1 MGKKARKAGSYTL
14 PNLPS
19 KTLTTSAEVVD
30 TRDVVSLPGTT
41 PYVITNAIY
50 PSAYPLTILEAAGLA
65 AVRRCVSLI
74 ANAVAGRDW
83 QEWEGKRQLTP
94 SRIVRRPAASMSRR
108 EWSWRVIAS
117 LLLDDTSYLWMI
129 GGVDDD
135 GVPGSLVPLPRAA
148 VSAAGLIDP
157 WGIFPP
163 TQYSISGV
171 AGTVSG
177 ESIIAMRSA
186 IWPGVPAHLA
196 GILQMARNE
205 MLASWSADAYATR
218 YWEAGGSPVTVLKTE
233 QDLTD
238 PQAEKIGNRWR
249 DRRSMGPDFPAVL
262 SNGADAKPF
271 GADISNAVAIEARR
285 EMTLEI
291 GRLFGVDGRY
301 LDVTPVGGSQ
311 SYSNINDDALTL
323 ERFTLGGV
331 IDPIQDT
338 ISELLPGDYQQGRRM
353 VIDMT
358 PLTRPGMGARYTAW
372 AIATGYKAWMNP
384 SEVREAEGLSP
395 DTEFDVDAIPAT
407 PGPPPPQTVNPVDNK
422 PAESAPVE
430 EPVNA

>member
-1 MGKKARKAGSYTL
+1 
-14 PNLPS
+14 
-19 KTLTTSAEVVD
+19 
-30 TRDVVSLPGTT
+30 VSGT
-41 PYVITNAIY
+41 IY
-50 PSAYPLTILEAAGLA
+50 ASAYPLTIVEAAGLA

-83 QEWEGKRQLTP
+83 QEWEGKTQLNP
-94 SRIVRRPAASMSRR
+94 SRIVRRPAASMTRR
-108 EWSWRVIAS
+108 EWSWRVIAG
-117 LLLDDTSYLWMI
+117 LLLEDISYLWMI

-135 GVPGSLVPLPRAA
+135 GVPGSLIPLPRQAI
-148 VSAAGLIDP
+148 SAAGLIDP

-163 TQYSISGV
+163 TQYTISGV
-171 AGTVSG
+171 AGVVSG
-177 ESIIAMRSA
+177 EAVIPMRSA

-205 MLASWSADAYATR
+205 LMASWSADVYASR
-218 YWEAGGSPVTVLKTE
+218 YWEHGASPVTVLKTE

-238 PQAEKIGNRWR
+238 GQATAIGERWR
-249 DRRSMGPDFPAVL
+249 VRRSMGPDFPAVL

-285 EMTLEI
+285 EMTLEV

-358 PLTRPGMGARYTAW
+358 PLTRPGMEARFRSW
-372 AIATGYKAWMNP
+372 AIATGNKPWMAP
-384 SEVREAEGLSP
+384 SEVRSEEGLEADSA
-395 DTEFDVDAIPAT
+395 FDAVPEA
-407 PGPPPPQTVNPVDNK
+407 PPISAPPETVNPVDN
-422 PAESAPVE
+422 PAPVE
-430 EPVNA
+430 VSVNA

>member
-1 MGKKARKAGSYTL
+1 
-14 PNLPS
+14 
-19 KTLTTSAEVVD
+19 
-30 TRDVVSLPGTT
+30 
-41 PYVITNAIY
+41 
-50 PSAYPLTILEAAGLA
+50 
-65 AVRRCVSLI
+65 
-74 ANAVAGRDW
+74 
-83 QEWEGKRQLTP
+83 
-94 SRIVRRPAASMSRR
+94 
-108 EWSWRVIAS
+108 
-117 LLLDDTSYLWMI
+117 LLLEDISYLWMI

-135 GVPGSLVPLPRAA
+135 GVPGSLIPLPRQAI
-148 VSAAGLIDP
+148 SAAGLIDP

-163 TQYSISGV
+163 TQYTISGV
-171 AGTVSG
+171 AGVVSG
-177 ESIIAMRSA
+177 EAVIPMRSA

-205 MLASWSADAYATR
+205 LMASWSADVYASR
-218 YWEAGGSPVTVLKTE
+218 YWEHGASPVTVLKTE

-238 PQAEKIGNRWR
+238 GQATAIGERWR
-249 DRRSMGPDFPAVL
+249 VRRSMGPDFPAVL

-285 EMTLEI
+285 EMTLEV

-358 PLTRPGMGARYTAW
+358 PLTRPGMEARFRSW
-372 AIATGYKAWMNP
+372 AIATGNKPWMAP
-384 SEVREAEGLSP
+384 SEVRGEEGLEADSA
-395 DTEFDVDAIPAT
+395 FDAVPEA
-407 PGPPPPQTVNPVDNK
+407 PPISAPPETVNPVDN
-422 PAESAPVE
+422 PAPVE
-430 EPVNA
+430 VPVNA